1 MAKILKFSFAC
12 LKRPNFD
19 LKHIPHDIFTWIF
32 KIQVHITIYRSMRKK
47 CKNQVHWL
55 YYLFVGTLR
64 KYWTWSAILHGEEQL
79 GLIKLL
85 LHTSVNL
92 NCHECKTSQFHNLMC
107 TLNLFVKLRE
117 REGQGRKGWTQEGH
131 SKVIYGWWMVNG
143 GWWISFPWCF
153 TLKLVATHPPTRSL
167 ILLN

>member
-1 MAKILKFSFAC
+1 MPA
-12 LKRPNFD
+12 
-19 LKHIPHDIFTWIF
+19 WIF
-32 KIQVHITIYRSMRKK
+32 KIQVRITIYRSMRKK

-85 LHTSVNL
+85 LHTIVNL

-117 REGQGRKGWTQEGH
+117 REGQGVDPGRSLKGH
-131 SKVIYGWWMVNG
+131 LWMVGG

-153 TLKLVATHPPTRSL
+153 TLNSFHPYFSKSPWLSPVWTRWGR
-167 ILLN
+167 